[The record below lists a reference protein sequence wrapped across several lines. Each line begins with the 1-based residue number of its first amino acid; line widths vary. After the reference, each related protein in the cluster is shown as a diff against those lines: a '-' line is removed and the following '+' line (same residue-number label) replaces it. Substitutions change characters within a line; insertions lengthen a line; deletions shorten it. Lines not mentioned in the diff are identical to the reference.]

1 VAVGVS
7 VALDVCVGDGVS
19 VAVCVGVAVKVKVA
33 VGVKVGGTAVFVGVA
48 VWVAVAVGVKSVGTI
63 ASGRSVGWDVAVTV
77 AVAIGGRMVWVAVG
91 VRVNVAVSVA
101 VGMVGVKVDVS
112 VDVAV
117 AVKVRVGVWVAVSVG
132 MGDGVMVGGSSVFVG
147 LATDVSSSAIAS
159 ESDVEASVGSDSKGS
174 VGRTCHV
181 AINGTRRAMRN
192 CVSSSRLRNTIG
204 NRITTSAAIPAI
216 SSRPI
221 PAQLDQRRGLGW
233 FVVEIIA
240 SPVYQPDS
248 VWWMGRHTSKQVS
261 PGWDVTL
268 RLP

>member
-1 VAVGVS
+1 M
-7 VALDVCVGDGVS
+7 
-19 VAVCVGVAVKVKVA
+19 KVA
-33 VGVKVGGTAVFVGVA
+33 VGVKVGGTAVFVGGA

-77 AVAIGGRMVWVAVG
+77 AVAVSVGTAVGVAVGGRMVWVAVG
-91 VRVNVAVSVA
+91 VRVNVAVGVA
-101 VGMVGVKVDVS
+101 VGIVGVKVDIS

-117 AVKVRVGVWVAVSVG
+117 AVKVRVGVWLAVSVG
-132 MGDGVMVGGSSVFVG
+132 RGDGVIVGGGSVLVG

-159 ESDVEASVGSDSKGS
+159 ESDVEASVGRDSKGS

-181 AINGTRRAMRN
+181 AMKGMRRAMRN

-221 PAQLDQRRGLGW
+221 PAQLNQRRGLGW